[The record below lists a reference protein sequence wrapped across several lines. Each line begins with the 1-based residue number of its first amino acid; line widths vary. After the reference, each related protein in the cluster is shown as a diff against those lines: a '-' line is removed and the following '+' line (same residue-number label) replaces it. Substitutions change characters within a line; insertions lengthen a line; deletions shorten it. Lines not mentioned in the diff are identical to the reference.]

1 MANWSM
7 GTAKCAKFAL
17 WCCLQLNSNRFYQIL
32 FSRKSTPIVFL
43 YSAVKIPLQYFWIIE
58 DFPTAPLPTITT
70 WNDIKLWDWSRL
82 IISSMMTKYYRGH
95 NICACAFK
103 HPWICKVLML
113 QVTVCSDTDTGRR
126 LNSSNYECWIHQKPF
141 EPLVGTI

>member
-1 MANWSM
+1 M

-70 WNDIKLWDWSRL
+70 WNDIKIVWLKSINYIFHDDQVL
-82 IISSMMTKYYRGH
+82 HRGH
-95 NICACAFK
+95 NIFALFAFK

-113 QVTVCSDTDTGRR
+113 QATVCSNTDTGRR

-141 EPLVGTI
+141 EALVGTI